1 MGSQSTADPARNSA
15 HRIVVVRH
23 ETWHTARACRKD
35 ATNRRRDVKAV
46 LLAGGLGTRMR
57 EETEFRPKP
66 MVEVG
71 GRPVLW
77 HIMKLL
83 GQQGLHD
90 FVVCTGYKSDVIK
103 NYFLNY
109 ESYNRDFT
117 VTLGDRA
124 AIVHHGSHDEDEWTV
139 TVADTGATTM
149 TGGRINRV
157 RRHVEGQTFL
167 ATYGDGIADIN
178 LAELLDFHR
187 SHGRI
192 ATMSTAQPTSRF
204 GVVDVDDDG
213 MVHSFREKPQ
223 SDGWV
228 NIGYF
233 IFEPAIFD
241 YLDDDVVLEQG
252 PLNKLAHDGQ
262 IAAYRHSGFWQPMDT
277 YRESQLLNE
286 MWDSGAAPWRT
297 W

>member
-1 MGSQSTADPARNSA
+1 M
-15 HRIVVVRH
+15 
-23 ETWHTARACRKD
+23 
-35 ATNRRRDVKAV
+35 KAV

-77 HIMKLL
+77 HIMKVLS
-83 GQQGLHD
+83 QQGVHD
-90 FVVCTGYKSDVIK
+90 FVVCTGYKSEVIK

-109 ESYNRDFT
+109 ESYNSDFT
-117 VTLGDRA
+117 IRLGDRTT
-124 AIVHHGSHDEDEWTV
+124 VTHHGSHGEDDWSV

-149 TGGRINRV
+149 TGGRIHRI

-167 ATYGDGIADIN
+167 ATYGDGIADIDLDAL
-178 LAELLDFHR
+178 LAFHR

-204 GVVDVDDDG
+204 GVVDVDAEG
-213 MVHSFREKPQ
+213 VVRSFREKPQ

-241 YLDDDVVLEQG
+241 YLNDDVVLEQE
-252 PLNKLAHDGQ
+252 PLNQLAADGE
-262 IAAYRHSGFWQPMDT
+262 IAAYQHSGFWQPMDT
-277 YRESQLLNE
+277 YRESVYLNE
-286 MWDSGAAPWRT
+286 IWESGEAPWRT